1 MPRKLT
7 SKIVA
12 MFRFT
17 MFHLILFTLV
27 LATVLAIAVTE
38 TTWLTHSTVDAA
50 STQGPGTL
58 EPVVGYSLKN
68 DVSPALADMPPIPP
82 DVGETTRQVP
92 MLSLPRGL
100 KGISAPVAERD
111 PVLQEQ
117 PGLPNMPSPSMNFE
131 GVDNINGVLPPD
143 TQGDIGYDPATGK
156 KYYVQWVNLSF
167 AIWDVTTGTL
177 GSEVRVYGPVNGNT
191 LWQGFGGP
199 CETTNHGDPITLYD
213 PLAHRWLMSQ
223 FSVNGPY
230 YQCIAVSTSANP
242 TGSWYRYAFLVSN
255 TKMNDYPKFGVWPDA
270 YYMSVNQFTGGSSWG
285 GAGVFAFDRANMLNG
300 NPATFVYFDL
310 YSVNSS
316 FGGMLPAD
324 LDGDDPPPA
333 GSPDYFA
340 EVDDSSSIPPDDAL
354 RLWEFHVNWTTPASS
369 TFGFS
374 GQPNVVLP
382 VASFTP
388 LCPSTQNCVPQPDT
402 SQRLDAIGDRLMY
415 RLQYR
420 NFGGY
425 ETLVT
430 NHTVDA
436 GSARAGVRWYEMRK
450 SGGAWSVYQQG
461 TYAPADTAHRWMG
474 SVALDHNGNMAVGYS
489 ASSSSVYPSIRY
501 TGRLVGDPLDTL
513 PQGETSIIAG
523 GGSQTHSAARWGD
536 YSMLGVDP
544 TDDCTFWYTQEYV
557 QITGIVPWQTRIA
570 SFKFPSCTK
579 GPQGTLRGAVSNASN
594 GNPIVGAQVQ
604 ATASLTQTGSTTSG
618 AGGAYSMRLPVGVYT
633 VTASAYGYLPNTIR
647 GVSVVSGT
655 TTTQNISLTPV
666 PMRVVSGTVRDALAG
681 WPLYAHLT
689 VRGNPNNPPAPYN
702 DLWTNPVTGFYSI
715 TLAEGITYTFNVNA
729 WVTGYDALARTVGPF
744 TGNRT
749 ENLGLSAN
757 TATCNAPGYQFSSPV
772 SAYSETFE
780 ANNGGYVISTT
791 AMTSWA
797 WGMPS
802 ATPGPGGAH
811 SGVRLWATNL
821 TGNYDNNEDGYVVS
835 PNIDLSAY
843 AGQTFTVSW
852 WQWLQT
858 EPCCDYASVEV
869 SNNGGLTWIRVYGEV
884 SGDIDLA
891 WARHSVT
898 LDSAYA
904 VSNFRV
910 RFRLRTDYSVTYPG
924 WYVDDVQVNA
934 MFCILQA
941 GGLVVGNT
949 YDANTSTPLA
959 GAQVTS
965 DSGRTFTTLAT
976 ADPAVDDSFY
986 TLFSPAGTHVFTA
999 TKSGGYGAAIATR
1012 TVVLSSTIRQNF
1024 SLPAGRLSSI
1034 PPSLQAVLSMGQ
1046 NATLPLTLTNSG
1058 GLPATFTLIELDKG
1072 VSPLGPFQSP
1082 AWVVKP
1088 FKQNRSTSEGL
1099 GIQPAPPAPPY
1110 AAGDVIRSWSS
1121 GLAAAWGIAYDVA
1134 DNTVW
1139 VASPAP
1145 YWNGNNAF
1153 YEYTPSGAPT
1163 GRSRPFSWNP
1173 IYGPADAAY
1182 NWNTGKLWVM
1192 NVGASS
1198 TDDCIYELDPA
1209 SGYTGNRLC
1218 PGGGFVTSQRG
1229 LAYDPST
1236 DTWYAGSWNDS
1247 MIHHFDSTGVMLDEV
1262 NVGLADCRPGLQ
1274 PGHAA
1279 PVRDGQR

>member
-1 MPRKLT
+1 M
-7 SKIVA
+7 
-12 MFRFT
+12 
-17 MFHLILFTLV
+17 
-27 LATVLAIAVTE
+27 
-38 TTWLTHSTVDAA
+38 
-50 STQGPGTL
+50 
-58 EPVVGYSLKN
+58 
-68 DVSPALADMPPIPP
+68 
-82 DVGETTRQVP
+82 
-92 MLSLPRGL
+92 
-100 KGISAPVAERD
+100 
-111 PVLQEQ
+111 
-117 PGLPNMPSPSMNFE
+117 
-131 GVDNINGVLPPD
+131 
-143 TQGDIGYDPATGK
+143 
-156 KYYVQWVNLSF
+156 
-167 AIWDVTTGTL
+167 
-177 GSEVRVYGPVNGNT
+177 
-191 LWQGFGGP
+191 
-199 CETTNHGDPITLYD
+199 
-213 PLAHRWLMSQ
+213 
-223 FSVNGPY
+223 
-230 YQCIAVSTSANP
+230 
-242 TGSWYRYAFLVSN
+242 
-255 TKMNDYPKFGVWPDA
+255 
-270 YYMSVNQFTGGSSWG
+270 
-285 GAGVFAFDRANMLNG
+285 
-300 NPATFVYFDL
+300 
-310 YSVNSS
+310 
-316 FGGMLPAD
+316 
-324 LDGDDPPPA
+324 
-333 GSPDYFA
+333 
-340 EVDDSSSIPPDDAL
+340 
-354 RLWEFHVNWTTPASS
+354 
-369 TFGFS
+369 
-374 GQPNVVLP
+374 
-382 VASFTP
+382 
-388 LCPSTQNCVPQPDT
+388 
-402 SQRLDAIGDRLMY
+402 
-415 RLQYR
+415 
-420 NFGGY
+420 
-425 ETLVT
+425 
-430 NHTVDA
+430 
-436 GSARAGVRWYEMRK
+436 
-450 SGGAWSVYQQG
+450 YQQG
-461 TYAPADTAHRWMG
+461 TYAPADTEHRWMG

-557 QITGIVPWQTRIA
+557 QATGIVPWQTRIA

-604 ATASLTQTGSTTSG
+604 ATASLTQTSSTTSG

-655 TTTQNISLTPV
+655 TTTQNILLTPV

-729 WVTGYDALARTVGPF
+729 WVTGYDALARTVGPL

-749 ENLGLSAN
+749 ENMGLSAN

-802 ATPGPGGAH
+802 AAPGPGGAH

-821 TGNYDNNEDGYVVS
+821 TGNYNNNEDGYVVS

-869 SNNGGLTWIRVYGEV
+869 SNNGGLTWTRVYGEV

-891 WARHSVT
+891 WARLSVT

-1012 TVVLSSTIRQNF
+1012 RVVLSSTIRQNF

-1058 GLPATFTLIELDKG
+1058 GLPAAFALIELEKG
-1072 VSPLGPFQSP
+1072 LSPQGPFQKP

-1121 GLAAAWGIAYDVA
+1121 GLAAAWGIAYDA
-1134 DNTVW
+1134 TDSTVW
-1139 VASPAP
+1139 IASPAP
-1145 YWNGNNAF
+1145 SWSGNNTF
-1153 YEYTPSGAPT
+1153 YEYTPAGTLT
-1163 GRSRPFSWNP
+1163 GRSRSFAWNP
-1173 IYGPADAAY
+1173 TYGPADAAY
-1182 NWNTGKLWVM
+1182 NWNTGNLWVM

-1198 TDDCIYELDPA
+1198 TDDCIYELDPT

-1218 PGGGFVTSQRG
+1218 PGGGFAASQRG
-1229 LAYDPST
+1229 LAYDPTT

-1247 MIHHFDSTGVMLDEV
+1247 MIHHFDSSGVMLDEV
-1262 NVGLADCRPGLQ
+1262 NVGLGISGLAYNPDTQHLFVMVDDSSNLVYVLNAANNYAALGQFPISGFGAYSGAGLEIDCDGHLWAVNQSTETVYEVDSGEATSVCARDVPWLSESPISGTLAALSSQRISVRFDAGVSQITQPGQYRAQLKIKHNTPYNVANIPVTMTVTPPTTWGKLMGTVTGLAHCDAPGAPLDRATVFVQSGSGLTWTLTTNVSGTYQVWLNAANSPLAIAASRAGHITQTVPGVIVTAQHTTTQNLSLRLDSPCLSVNPNSLSISLSPGLSRTVPLTLTNTGAGAATFQ
-1274 PGHAA
+1274 MQERDRGSALLRPTSMQGPEVSQSLKADRGQITLAGPAAGTRGLAINPDMPNPWRTISPNPIGVSRPAGAMVNGRFYIIGGESSAGWEGRVQVYDPATSTWDSSLPSMPSPASNICGAVIGSDIYIPGGGAEIASTTLQVLHTTGNTWETITTDPLPSSRLGVACAA
-1279 PVRDGQR
+1279 YNDK